1 MYCYQN
7 IVSYYSKF
15 KGLRDPKY
23 GRSGVCHAHAQV
35 GYNSSWQE
43 ISTDRAH
50 RTAAGKFYE
59 RVDQG
64 SQTHLSMWAAVEDNS
79 QSAGRTT
86 KCNNVLRNTVLT
98 AVES

>member
-1 MYCYQN
+1 MSLYAIPVEVNKSVFYKSDTLYQ
-7 IVSYYSKF
+7 
-15 KGLRDPKY
+15 
-23 GRSGVCHAHAQV
+23 
-35 GYNSSWQE
+35 W
-43 ISTDRAH
+43 
-50 RTAAGKFYE
+50 
-59 RVDQG
+59 